1 MKQWYVLGADKACS
15 NDENADG
22 NVPVL
27 CGALNPQQVMTIFTN
42 VGYLLCVVS
51 WFCTF
56 CIRLARQSE
65 WYNISISS
73 FVCQCFI
80 RCSLCPKAARWNVR
94 NQRPT
99 ASRSAVLVILCY
111 FFLTNQRTT
120 DGLLHQQT
128 LLSPVACT
136 IRCSEKKNDTPFGRF
151 FKVVKFCT
159 LKNDCQIMNDLRN
172 MFSPKCSSAS
182 ASRTD
187 CTRMWSARGRTRAL
201 GRWSGLCS
209 MPVCKHCQI
218 DITNGNT
225 KFLTQITT
233 R

>member
-73 FVCQCFI
+73 FGCQCFI

-99 ASRSAVLVILCY
+99 ASRSAVLVILCNFSLQTNEPPMVY
-111 FFLTNQRTT
+111 STNRRFFPLWPVLSVAPKRRTT
-120 DGLLHQQT
+120 HLLAVF
-128 LLSPVACT
+128 LSC
-136 IRCSEKKNDTPFGRF
+136 
-151 FKVVKFCT
+151 KV
-159 LKNDCQIMNDLRN
+159 LHLEEWLSDYE
-172 MFSPKCSSAS
+172 
-182 ASRTD
+182 
-187 CTRMWSARGRTRAL
+187 WST
-201 GRWSGLCS
+201 
-209 MPVCKHCQI
+209 
-218 DITNGNT
+218 
-225 KFLTQITT
+225 
-233 R
+233 